1 MTKSLREIL
10 GDGTL
15 VDNTHHQAVQG
26 VLQSGWRQ
34 EKVEIK
40 EGRGVNKPA
49 AVWPFLQRAANLQ
62 IDPASIV
69 LRSPQADYEHN
80 TDDSLMVLG
89 GFDPL
94 NFSLT
99 TGNLIGSIS
108 SGDHTLRIS
117 SRFGDEFLRHIIA
130 DADGFAEIPDQGG
143 TAKGGYEWLL
153 NYFWLI
159 QLKKA
164 FRLGLPKSYE
174 TRTECLTQVRGRM
187 DPIDCHLNQ
196 SRARFACTYREHS
209 YDNPATQLIA
219 RTLEHLDAR
228 SGVHGLHPLKQ
239 TFQTATGGR
248 RHSLQTLLAAPPI
261 RNPYYADYNQVM
273 DLAKRILKGDL
284 ADVGHNNQ
292 TSALLF
298 DVSMLF
304 EYFIRKLLRKAG
316 LRLHDK
322 ATSKWSISAGIPH
335 ARRALIPDLVFEH
348 KGRTFVFDVKYK
360 NFHFGG
366 RSPGVN
372 REDIFQLHTYI
383 GQATNHC
390 DVGGCGLIYPVRE
403 SEWYNQNLA
412 ATGGILTS
420 KIMQGGREI
429 PFHVAFVMVPERGE
443 ISESEWGQV
452 FQERFRA
459 NLAGLLDR
467 LETSFLD
474 ILRYANGRRWGDS
487 EAKHEDDR

>member
-1 MTKSLREIL
+1 MTKSLSQIL
-10 GDGTL
+10 SNGTL
-15 VDNTHHQAVQG
+15 VDNTQHHAVQG
-26 VLQSGWRQ
+26 VFQSGWLQ
-34 EKVEIK
+34 EKVEIRR
-40 EGRGVNKPA
+40 EGRGVNSPR
-49 AVWPFLQRAANLQ
+49 AVWPLLQSAANLQ
-62 IDPASIV
+62 IDPDNIV

-80 TDDSLMVLG
+80 TDDPLIALS

-108 SGDHTLRIS
+108 SGGHTLRIS
-117 SRFGDEFLRHIIA
+117 SRFGDEFLRYIIA

-174 TRTECLTQVRGRM
+174 SRTESLTRVRGRM
-187 DPIDCHLNQ
+187 DPVDCHLNQ

-209 YDNPATQLIA
+209 YDNPVTQLIA

-228 SGVHGLHPLKQ
+228 SGLHGLHALKQ
-239 TFQTATGGR
+239 TFQTATVGR
-248 RHSLQTLLAAPPI
+248 RQSMQSLLAAPPI
-261 RNPYYADYNQVM
+261 RNPYFADYNPVM

-284 ADVGHNNQ
+284 ADVGHNDQ

-304 EYFIRKLLRKAG
+304 EYFIRKLLRRVG
-316 LRLHDK
+316 MRLHDK
-322 ATSKWSISAGIPH
+322 ASSKWFISPGIPH
-335 ARRALIPDLVFEH
+335 ARRALIPDLVFDHE
-348 KGRTFVFDVKYK
+348 GRTFVFDVKYK
-360 NFHFGG
+360 NFQFGG
-366 RSPGVN
+366 RSPGVS
-372 REDIFQLHTYI
+372 REDLFQLHTYV
-383 GQATNHC
+383 GQATNHF

-403 SEWYNQNLA
+403 SQWHRQNLA

-420 KIMQGGREI
+420 TIRQGGRDI
-429 PFHVAFVMVPERGE
+429 PLHVPFVMVPERGE
-443 ISESEWGQV
+443 VPESEWGQV
-452 FQERFRA
+452 FQKRFRT
-459 NLAGLLDR
+459 NLDIFADR
-467 LETSFLD
+467 LKLV
-474 ILRYANGRRWGDS
+474 
-487 EAKHEDDR
+487 

>member
-1 MTKSLREIL
+1 MTKSLSQIL
-10 GDGTL
+10 SDGTL
-15 VDNTHHQAVQG
+15 VDNTQHRAIQG
-26 VLQSGWRQ
+26 VFQSGWRQ
-34 EKVEIK
+34 EKVEIRQ
-40 EGRGVNKPA
+40 GRNANHPGA
-49 AVWPFLQRAANLQ
+49 AWPLLQSAANLQ

-80 TDDSLMVLG
+80 TDDPLIVLS

-99 TGNLIGSIS
+99 TGNLVGSIKS
-108 SGDHTLRIS
+108 EGHTLRIS
-117 SRFGDEFLRHIIA
+117 SRFGDEFLRYIIA
-130 DADGFAEIPDQGG
+130 DADGFAEIPEQGG
-143 TAKGGYEWLL
+143 IAKGGYEWLL

-174 TRTECLTQVRGRM
+174 TRKESLTQVRGRM

-209 YDNPATQLIA
+209 YENPATQLIA

-228 SGVHGLHPLKQ
+228 SGLHGLHALKQ

-248 RHSLQTLLAAPPI
+248 RHPLQTLLAAPPI
-261 RNPYYADYNQVM
+261 RNPYYADYNPVL

-284 ADVGHNNQ
+284 ADVGHHDQ
-292 TSALLF
+292 ASALLF

-304 EYFIRKLLRKAG
+304 EYFIRKLLRKADMQ
-316 LRLHDK
+316 LHDK
-322 ATSKWSISAGIPH
+322 TTSRWFISPGIPY
-335 ARRALIPDLVFEH
+335 ARRALIPDLVFDHE
-348 KGRTFVFDVKYK
+348 GRTFVFDVKYK

-372 REDIFQLHTYI
+372 REDIFQLHTYV
-383 GQATNHC
+383 GQATNHY
-390 DVGGCGLIYPVRE
+390 DVGGCGLIYPIRE
-403 SEWYNQNLA
+403 SQWHNQNLA

-420 KIMQGGREI
+420 KIRQGGREI
-429 PFHVAFVMVPERGE
+429 PFHVAFVMLPERGE
-443 ISESEWGQV
+443 ISESEWVQV

-459 NLAGLLDR
+459 SLAV
-467 LETSFLD
+467 FLNGFELALNRRFD
-474 ILRYANGRRWGDS
+474 PHEESPLALRPTKWQ
-487 EAKHEDDR
+487 